1 MLSDI
6 IKASFNNITDTPQY
20 VLNMRSET
28 MKFWLEFPQII
39 ARQFGISP
47 TDEDVPNMSIKEK
60 HN

>member
-1 MLSDI
+1 
-6 IKASFNNITDTPQY
+6 
-20 VLNMRSET
+20 MRSET
-28 MKFWLEFPQII
+28 MTFWLEFPQII